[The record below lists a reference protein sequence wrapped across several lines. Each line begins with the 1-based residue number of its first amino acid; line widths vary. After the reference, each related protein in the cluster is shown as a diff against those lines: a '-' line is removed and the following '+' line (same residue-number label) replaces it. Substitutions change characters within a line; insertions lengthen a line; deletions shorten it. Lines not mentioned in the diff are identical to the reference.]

1 MGNVCSGPSVSSL
14 GNIYLSGLSSPDMA
28 ANSGLD
34 PVHPNV
40 AKQKQ
45 YQVGSVLSFFLLSAL
60 KIITQEVA
68 FKSLNIALSI
78 EEAWN
83 SLEAKAKAIPHYKTG
98 NWRILRG

>member
-14 GNIYLSGLSSPDMA
+14 STIYLSGLSSPAMA
-28 ANSGLD
+28 ARAGVD

-45 YQVGSVLSFFLLSAL
+45 YQVCSQLFPGSSHL
-60 KIITQEVA
+60 ITSQEVA

-78 EEAWN
+78 DESQN

-98 NWRILRG
+98 NWTD